1 MHSAVPLA
9 HRHRVP
15 LGTAATRRPGP
26 WRQPA
31 APSVLYLVALV
42 PPPPHA
48 TQQHRTAMTE
58 LAIDGFFMIWL
69 QCFLDLG
76 ERRLH
81 HHHSAS
87 ELARQ
92 KCPSEGQALQHRC
105 LKHYQVRSYHS
116 ASPPSLC
123 RRPLRAC
130 RDSSVFGQ
138 LSGQLVRLQG
148 L

>member
-1 MHSAVPLA
+1 MLIV
-9 HRHRVP
+9 
-15 LGTAATRRPGP
+15 
-26 WRQPA
+26 
-31 APSVLYLVALV
+31 
-42 PPPPHA
+42 
-48 TQQHRTAMTE
+48 
-58 LAIDGFFMIWL
+58 
-69 QCFLDLG
+69 G

-123 RRPLRAC
+123 RRPLRDHFSMPSSASSRSMGLVTSSPC
-130 RDSSVFGQ
+130 SHHGHLHHVHDSSSIHAWCSLHRPARRRRV
-138 LSGQLVRLQG
+138 LL
-148 L
+148 